1 MIEKKGLF
9 YEFKPS
15 APDDVSS
22 VAELEEKYGHRAFET
37 VRYEQKTCMAPYVT
51 GESERIETISV
62 SDYSLA
68 FDATLFVLPQKEY
81 DAKLRENIA
90 KTCPS
95 CHYYTDDGD
104 EDIST
109 HYDEISYDNVCY
121 RHSIDGEFP
130 YFARAAFFWEKFAAA
145 RGKLE
150 KLLDKGKVKA
160 AKKLFETIKA
170 GAVISDSFLFK
181 KGDVY
186 TVCFVGAREDVYSV
200 MVDAV
205 LQCRTDDIPD
215 TWEFYPYLKKGVFTY
230 NKKETGFDMKKTPP
244 LFSVKEEDGWF
255 RLHFAAPE
263 RYSKKRAWM
272 YKEAVPVPVRADG
285 RGFDAVLPT
294 SAATRKRA
302 SRSSVRKRSAVCSKA
317 A

>member
-9 YEFKPS
+9 YEFEYYLL
-15 APDDVSS
+15 PDDVSS

-95 CHYYTDDGD
+95 CHYSTDYGD
-104 EDIST
+104 ENIST

-130 YFARAAFFWEKFAAA
+130 YFARAAFFWEKAAA
-145 RGKLE
+145 R
-150 KLLDKGKVKA
+150 
-160 AKKLFETIKA
+160 
-170 GAVISDSFLFK
+170 
-181 KGDVY
+181 
-186 TVCFVGAREDVYSV
+186 
-200 MVDAV
+200 
-205 LQCRTDDIPD
+205 
-215 TWEFYPYLKKGVFTY
+215 
-230 NKKETGFDMKKTPP
+230 
-244 LFSVKEEDGWF
+244 
-255 RLHFAAPE
+255 
-263 RYSKKRAWM
+263 
-272 YKEAVPVPVRADG
+272 
-285 RGFDAVLPT
+285 
-294 SAATRKRA
+294 
-302 SRSSVRKRSAVCSKA
+302 
-317 A
+317 